1 MAVRLSGLSSG
12 LDTESIIKELMSV
25 QSLKKTKV
33 ENKLTKLEWKEEKWK
48 ELNTKI
54 YNLYKTELANI
65 KTQSSYLTRSVTS
78 SDSTKATF
86 KVSSSVPV
94 GTHSLS
100 ISQVASAQ
108 FVTGNKVTGV
118 DSNDSSKKI
127 DITRATKLTSIKFQ
141 TSDGTNS
148 NTGTIESGTV
158 LSLKVGSNDV
168 ETYTI
173 DDSTTVADLTTW
185 FKKYDISFTYDTTN
199 ERFYMSSTKSG
210 SENAFTLSSNGTG
223 VLSQNA
229 GVDSLTQSSKYLSA
243 DSTILSDLN
252 SAIENYSSS
261 NETTKNAL
269 KVFSYANGTAKDEVY
284 KQYIETKFKEV
295 LGEATDAKLTWN
307 NGDWTIESA
316 NGGSED
322 TIAAY
327 REKLNTFDAAYNFDT
342 LMSSTTEKTA
352 DGKSYQQVYAETYEA
367 AYIDKKDA
375 DMSGYD
381 MEDVFTAAGK
391 ASTALNLLGIGEI
404 TSRISDSG
412 ETVIEAKSAAAFIGA
427 KDMVCT
433 YNGNEY
439 TSSSNTLTINGLT
452 INAID
457 KTDGDMKITVSNDTS
472 AVYDMVKS
480 FVSKYNEVLGEINE
494 LYYAGSAKGY
504 DVLTDEEREAMSD
517 EQIEKWENKIKD
529 SLLRR
534 DSTLSSVMS
543 SLRSITSKSVTV
555 NGKAYSLSSYGINTT
570 DYTEKGLLH
579 INGDES
585 DSSVSGETDKLLAA
599 LSEDPDTVME
609 VFTGIANDLYST
621 LSEKMSSTSLS
632 SALTF
637 YNDKEITSLKQDYQ
651 EEIDKWEDYL
661 QDLED
666 RYYSKFS
673 AMETAMSKL
682 NSQTSYISSL
692 FSS

>member
-54 YNLYKTELANI
+54 YNLYKNELATL

-86 KVSSSVPV
+86 KASSSVPV

-100 ISQVASAQ
+100 ISQVASSQ

-118 DSNDSSKKI
+118 DKNDSSKKI
-127 DITRATKLTSIKFQ
+127 DISRATKITSIKFQ
-141 TSDGTNS
+141 TGEGTDSKLGN
-148 NTGTIESGTV
+148 IESGTV
-158 LSLKVGSNDV
+158 LSLAVGSNEA

-173 DDSTTVADLTTW
+173 NDSTTVADLTTW

-199 ERFYMSSTKSG
+199 ERFFVSSTKSG

-223 VLSQNA
+223 VLNQNL
-229 GVDSLTQSSKYLSA
+229 GLDSLTQSSKYLSEGSMILKDLKTA
-243 DSTILSDLN
+243 IGNDKTTENTFKVYSLVNSTASE
-252 SAIENYSSS
+252 A
-261 NETTKNAL
+261 
-269 KVFSYANGTAKDEVY
+269 VY
-284 KQYIETKFKEV
+284 EQYIETKFKEV
-295 LGEATDAKLTWN
+295 IGDSTDATLKWT
-307 NGDWTIESA
+307 NGQWEIESTSGDSDA
-316 NGGSED
+316 ISTYSD
-322 TIAAY
+322 
-327 REKLNTFDAAYNFDT
+327 KLKAFSDAYNFNT
-342 LMSSTTEKTA
+342 LMSSSTEKTT

-367 AYIDKKDA
+367 TYKANKDA
-375 DMSGYD
+375 DLSSYD
-381 MEDVFTAAGK
+381 MKDVFDAVAN
-391 ASTALNLLGIGEI
+391 ASTALNCIGIGEI
-404 TSRISDSG
+404 TSSITDKG
-412 ETVIEAKSAAAFIGA
+412 ENVIVAKSAAGFIA
-427 KDMVCT
+427 ATDMICT
-433 YNGNEY
+433 YNDNKY

-457 KTDGDMKITVSNDTS
+457 KTEGDMKITVSNDTS

-494 LYYAGSAKGY
+494 LFYAGSAKGY

-543 SLRSITSKSVTV
+543 SLRSITSKSVMV
-555 NGKAYSLSSYGINTT
+555 NDKPYSLSSYGINTT

-579 INGDES
+579 IYGNES
-585 DSSVSGETDKLLAA
+585 DTSVSGETDKLLAA
-599 LSEDPDTVME
+599 LSDDPDTVMQ
-609 VFTGIANDLYST
+609 VFTGISNELYST
-621 LSEKMSSTSLS
+621 LSDKMSSTSLS

-637 YNDKEITSLKQDYQ
+637 YNDKEITSLKEDYQ
-651 EEIDKWEDYL
+651 DEIDKWEDYL
-661 QDLED
+661 QELED

-682 NSQTSYISSL
+682 NAQTSYISSL